1 MEIFEIDFPDD
12 DWDVLMVPAPAPR
25 LNPDRRFD
33 NLRAAPP
40 IMIVELCQ
48 ALFAADY
55 GGYRKH
61 QIA

>member
-12 DWDVLMVPAPAPR
+12 DWDVLMVPAPGSLLR
-25 LNPDRRFD
+25 RSSTLNPDRRFD

-55 GGYRKH
+55 GGY
-61 QIA
+61 